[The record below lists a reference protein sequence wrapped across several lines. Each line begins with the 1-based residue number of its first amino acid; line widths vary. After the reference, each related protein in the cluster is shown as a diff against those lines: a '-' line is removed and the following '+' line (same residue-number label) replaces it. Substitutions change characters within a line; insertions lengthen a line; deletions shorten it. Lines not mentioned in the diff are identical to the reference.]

1 MKIVVILPT
10 YNEKVNI
17 EKMIPVLEDQ
27 VFPKIINHHM
37 QILVADDQSPDGTAA
52 IVRQFMEKYPTLHIL
67 EGNKKGLGAAY
78 VRAMQYAMD
87 KLDAYAVIEMDS
99 DFQHDPND
107 IPRLVQTMDAGAD
120 CVIGSR
126 YIAGGTIPKEWGWH
140 RKVISRIGGLF
151 AQFMLWHKNINDFT
165 SGFKLT
171 KTEYLKKID
180 LDNLFSDYYAYK
192 IHILHELLL
201 HNAKVKEIP
210 VVFYERKEGSSKI
223 TEKDLFD
230 SLYVVLKLRIRD
242 SKRFIKFGIVGGT
255 GFLLQMIT
263 VWLCYKIGMRQD
275 IGAMVGGEVAI
286 ISNFL
291 FNNLWTFGD
300 TKEIKEQGS
309 IMKRFV
315 KFNLTSIGA
324 IAIQGLVSFIAL
336 SIFGEHIN
344 LFGNDVPT
352 SIVVLIPTILFI
364 VIPMNYFV
372 YNKLI
377 WKTHLKKGKHEQVAS
392 PTA

>member
-17 EKMIPVLEDQ
+17 EKLIPVLEDQ
-27 VFPKIINHHM
+27 VFPKITNHHM
-37 QILVADDQSPDGTAA
+37 QILVADDQSPDGTAD
-52 IVRQFMEKYPTLHIL
+52 IVRQFMVKYPTLHIL

-78 VRAMQYAMD
+78 VRAMLYAID
-87 KLDAYAVIEMDS
+87 KMDAYAVIEMDS

-107 IPRLVQTMDAGAD
+107 IPRLVQSMDTGAD

-126 YIAGGTIPKEWGWH
+126 YIAGGMIPKEWGWH
-140 RKVISRIGGLF
+140 RKIISILGGKF
-151 AQFMLWHKNINDFT
+151 AQTVLWHKNIHDFT

-171 KTEYLKKID
+171 KTDFLKKID
-180 LDNLFSDYYAYK
+180 LENLFSDYYAYK

-201 HNAKVKEIP
+201 LNAKVTEIP
-210 VVFYERKEGSSKI
+210 VVFYERTEGSSKI
-223 TEKDLFD
+223 TQKDLFD
-230 SLYVVLKLRIRD
+230 SFMVVMKLRIRD

-263 VWLCYKIGMRQD
+263 VWICYKIGLRQD
-275 IGAMVGGEVAI
+275 IGAMIGGEVAI
-286 ISNFL
+286 ISNFS

-309 IMKRFV
+309 ILKRFT
-315 KFNLTSIGA
+315 KFNLTSVGA
-324 IAIQGLVSFIAL
+324 IGIQGIVSFIAL
-336 SIFGEHIN
+336 QIFGEHIN

-377 WKTHLKKGKHEQVAS
+377 WKTHLKKKKSDNGTPQK
-392 PTA
+392 